1 MQKPTLHI
9 NLMCGFAKHEKAH
22 LMTSDIEETAYH
34 NPNLTFLCRVAEMIE
49 SVDSADKMPARFRRP
64 LQIADSDTIEFE
76 KVLPSPPAEAF
87 PSPL

>member
-1 MQKPTLHI
+1 
-9 NLMCGFAKHEKAH
+9 
-22 LMTSDIEETAYH
+22 MTYDIDETIYH
-34 NPNLTFLCRVAEMIE
+34 DLKLTFSCRVAEMIE
-49 SVDSADKMPARFRRP
+49 SIDSADKMPARFRRP